1 MHAARR
7 TTATRL
13 SPLVLVILALAGC
26 GGGGGGD
33 APPGNIDITAANQD
47 AVTRASM
54 VAVQGGLTGSSLG
67 IAGGGQASPA
77 GVAAGAA
84 MRRLLAATLT
94 AGTSGGRKA
103 IAAVSPPQTLDCA
116 VSGTATGT
124 VDDRDNTGTL
134 TVGDVL
140 SLSFNACS
148 DVAGEVLNGSM
159 SATYTQ
165 IVQAPLTVGA
175 TVAVANLGFSQAN
188 YNASIDGAFSLT
200 YSEPSAT
207 ASTIRIVVP
216 NALALRASTPAYSD
230 TVTLLDGY
238 TVDSRYDADALPPV
252 GNVPGRTTTTASG
265 AVASTVAGGFVRI
278 TTLQPMIQYD
288 IDPYP
293 RSGQLDVVGKN
304 GSLQAVVLSTSQVQ
318 IDLDADGNGVFD
330 GSKVVAWDQLL

>member
-1 MHAARR
+1 MNAARR

-13 SPLVLVILALAGC
+13 SSLALATLALAGC

-33 APPGNIDITAANQD
+33 APPGNIDVTAANQD
-47 AVTRASM
+47 ALTRASM

-77 GVAAGAA
+77 AAGAGL
-84 MRRLLAATLT
+84 RRLLAATLT
-94 AGTSGGRKA
+94 AGPSGGRKA

-124 VDDRDNTGTL
+124 LDDRDNTGTV

-175 TVAVANLGFSQAN
+175 VVAVANLGFSQAN
-188 YNASIDGAFSLT
+188 YNASIDGGFHLT
-200 YSEPSAT
+200 YAEPSAT
-207 ASTIRIVVP
+207 TSTIRVVVP

-238 TVDSRYDADALPPV
+238 TVDSRYDADALPP
-252 GNVPGRTTTTASG
+252 GSNIPGRTTSTATG
-265 AVASTVAGGFVRI
+265 AVASTVAGGFVRV
-278 TTLQPMIQYD
+278 TTLQPMVQYD